1 MIKVSLTNMGKTYE
15 AEGDTVTEAL
25 NKIQLRAVAGKSILV
40 ISNKDNKIERV
51 LPHTIARR
59 AFTMIGMTR
68 EVAIKNLSLLF
79 NNL

>member
-40 ISNKDNKIERV
+40 ISNKNNKIERV
-51 LPHTIARR
+51 LPHPIARR
-59 AFTMIGMTR
+59 AFTTIGMTR
-68 EVAIKNLSLLF
+68 EVAIKNLSLIF

>member
-40 ISNKDNKIERV
+40 ISNKNNKIERV
-51 LPHTIARR
+51 LPHPIARR
-59 AFTMIGMTR
+59 AFTTIGMTR

>member
-51 LPHTIARR
+51 LPHPIARR

>member
-1 MIKVSLTNMGKTYE
+1 MGKTYE

-40 ISNKDNKIERV
+40 ISNKNNKIERV
-51 LPHTIARR
+51 LPHPIARR
-59 AFTMIGMTR
+59 AFTTIGMTR

>member
-1 MIKVSLTNMGKTYE
+1 MGKTYE

-40 ISNKDNKIERV
+40 ISNKNNKIERV
-51 LPHTIARR
+51 LPHPIARR
-59 AFTMIGMTR
+59 AFTTIGMTR
-68 EVAIKNLSLLF
+68 EVAIKNLSLIF

>member
-1 MIKVSLTNMGKTYE
+1 MGKTYE

-51 LPHTIARR
+51 LPHPIARR
-59 AFTMIGMTR
+59 AFTTIGMTR
-68 EVAIKNLSLLF
+68 EVAIKNLSLIF